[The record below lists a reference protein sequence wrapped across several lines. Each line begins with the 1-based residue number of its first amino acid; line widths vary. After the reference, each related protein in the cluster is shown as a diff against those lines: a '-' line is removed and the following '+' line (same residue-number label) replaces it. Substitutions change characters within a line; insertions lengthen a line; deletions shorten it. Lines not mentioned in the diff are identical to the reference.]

1 MVEDVATLNEIRSIG
16 KLLFYDPILSV
27 NNQRSCSSCHRPDMY
42 FTDSTVRT
50 ALQLDGINRLPRN
63 TNSLVNVV
71 FNHLLMSDG
80 LHTELLQQGKGVIG
94 NPMEM
99 GGRESEVLTKIL
111 SCPDYRK
118 AFQKWMRYTPE
129 EKNVTMDHIVSA
141 LSIYYSSFSY
151 ASAPFDDAM
160 HHRSSIPESA
170 VKGFN
175 LFMGKAQCATCHFV
189 PLFNGI
195 KPPYLSSEF
204 EVVGVPE
211 DTFYLRLSADEGRY
225 KVHPVAEMMH
235 AFRTGTVRNSS
246 YTAPYMHNGVFSS
259 LHQVM
264 DFYNKG
270 GAQGRGLSLPNQTLS
285 SDPLALTSEE
295 IEHLLAFLKTLD
307 ESIPKESPPDAL
319 PRSGDPSLNSR
330 KIGGAY

>member
-42 FTDSTVRT
+42 FSDSTVRT
-50 ALQLDGINRLPRN
+50 ALQLDGVNRLPRN

-80 LHTELLQQGKGVIG
+80 LHTEQLQQGKGVIG

-99 GGRESEVLTKIL
+99 GSKESEVLSKIL
-111 SCPDYRK
+111 SCPEYRK
-118 AFQKWMRYTPE
+118 AFQKWMPYTPE

-189 PLFNGI
+189 PLFNGV

-246 YTAPYMHNGVFSS
+246 HTAPYMHNGVFSS

-295 IEHLLAFLKTLD
+295 IEQLLAFLKTLD
-307 ESIPKESPPDAL
+307 ESIPKESPPDIL
-319 PRSGDPSLNSR
+319 PRSGDPSLNTR